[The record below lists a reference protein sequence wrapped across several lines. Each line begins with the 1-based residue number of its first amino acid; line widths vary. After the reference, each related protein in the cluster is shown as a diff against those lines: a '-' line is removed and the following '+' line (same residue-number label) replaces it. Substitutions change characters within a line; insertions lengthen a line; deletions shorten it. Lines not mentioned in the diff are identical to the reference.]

1 MPQQK
6 HVNPAH
12 SPERAAYQQ
21 VNDKRNIYTYVNDQC
36 FDLMQDFNR
45 KLEPLLNK
53 EDVELIIRERADTLG
68 GEIASDVNMME
79 KGIAQTNKNF
89 ENFQDKVKK
98 ALFELEKRLEKI
110 FQ

>member
-6 HVNPAH
+6 HL
-12 SPERAAYQQ
+12 SPERAAYHPVSDQ
-21 VNDKRNIYTYVNDQC
+21 RNVYTYVNDQC

-45 KLEPLLNK
+45 KIEFLLNK

-79 KGIAQTNKNF
+79 KEIA
-89 ENFQDKVKK
+89 
-98 ALFELEKRLEKI
+98 
-110 FQ
+110 